1 MRGQMKWY
9 GILLLLLAGVGCFN
23 PSIIDVDGHRV
34 FNPDYLFY
42 LESEKRSAWQKPEKV
57 INALD
62 LSPTAVIADIGA
74 GGGYFT
80 KRFADHLGPSARI
93 YAVDV
98 QDIMIE
104 RLQERV
110 TTEKLENVEVIKA
123 PFDDPTLPDDTCDLV
138 FFSSVYKEIQDRPA
152 YMQKVRKALKP
163 EGRVAILEYRVHE
176 LAPGPPRNMRL
187 SPKQI
192 TEEMEAAGFHL
203 VEEHD
208 FLPRENFLIF
218 AAADAL

>member
-1 MRGQMKWY
+1 MKWY
-9 GILLLLLAGVGCFN
+9 GILLLLLPCVGCPP
-23 PSIIDVDGHRV
+23 PSVIDVDGHRV

-42 LESEKRSAWQKPEKV
+42 LESEKRNAWQKPDQV
-57 INALD
+57 ISALR
-62 LSPTAVIADIGA
+62 LSPSAVIADIGA

-80 KRFADHLGPSARI
+80 KRFADHLGPNARI

-98 QDIMIE
+98 QDIMID

-110 TTEKLENVEVIKA
+110 TAEKLENVEVIKA
-123 PFDDPTLPDDTCDLV
+123 QFDDPALPDNTCDLV
-138 FFSSVYKEIQDRPA
+138 FFSSVYKEIQNRPA
-152 YMQKVRKALKP
+152 YMRKVRKALKSQ
-163 EGRVAILEYRVHE
+163 GRVAILEYRLNE
-176 LAPGPPRNMRL
+176 LAPGPPRSMRL
-187 SPKQI
+187 SPQQI

-218 AAADAL
+218 AVAES